1 MGPSFWSEISQ
12 RMNFNFE
19 TPSAKKYGFRDTI
32 LIRLNCPEYFIG
44 FRFNW
49 KHGFFNDILHHV
61 VMDKQTK
68 LVPLTT
74 LHDSRVVES
83 ARR

>member
-1 MGPSFWSEISQ
+1 MRSSSLTAYSVEKLFAASVNQ
-12 RMNFNFE
+12 N
-19 TPSAKKYGFRDTI
+19 I